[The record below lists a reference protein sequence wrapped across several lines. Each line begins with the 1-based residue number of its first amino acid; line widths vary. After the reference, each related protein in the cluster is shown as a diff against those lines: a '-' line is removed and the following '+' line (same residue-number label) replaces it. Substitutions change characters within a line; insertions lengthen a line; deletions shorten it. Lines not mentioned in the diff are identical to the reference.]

1 MHTNDETYKETL
13 LAGISDLF
21 LKYGLRSTSM
31 DDMASHLNISKKT
44 LYQYFTNKDD
54 VVEQVMVYRHELL
67 RHHEDLQELTQKNAI
82 EIIQQLKHFLAR
94 ELNSRMPANWH
105 DIKKYHP
112 TVYKKLKEEEEKA
125 KQEFLRIL
133 LDKGIEEGFFRKDI
147 DKKLQIYL
155 LSTPLTYLGDPEL
168 ISRLEYPVYTIV
180 CTILD
185 NFARA
190 IATEKGLKE
199 IERQQ

>member
-147 DKKLQIYL
+147 DKKVQIYL

>member
-13 LAGISDLF
+13 VAEISDLF

-54 VVEQVMVYRHELL
+54 VVEQVMIHRHELL
-67 RHHEDLQELTQKNAI
+67 RHHADLQELMQKNAI
-82 EIIQQLKHFLAR
+82 EIVQQLKHFLAK
-94 ELNSRMPANWH
+94 EFNSRIPANWY

-112 TVYKKLKEEEEKA
+112 AVYKKLTEEEEKA
-125 KQEFLRIL
+125 KQGFLEIL
-133 LDKGIEEGFFRKDI
+133 LDKGISEGYFRKDI

-180 CTILD
+180 CTVLD
-185 NFARA
+185 NFVRA

>member
-82 EIIQQLKHFLAR
+82 EIIQQLKHFLAK

-112 TVYKKLKEEEEKA
+112 TVYKKLKEEEEKT